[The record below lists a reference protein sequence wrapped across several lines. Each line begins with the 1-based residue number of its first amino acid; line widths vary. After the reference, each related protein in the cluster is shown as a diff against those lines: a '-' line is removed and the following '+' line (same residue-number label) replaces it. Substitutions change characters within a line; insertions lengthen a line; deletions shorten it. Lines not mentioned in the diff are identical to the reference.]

1 VARSVQPS
9 PPVPEAPGLAA
20 LAEAAALLAAGE
32 SFELA
37 LPGVLGAVAPAL
49 GRGCCSVWLWQAGDL
64 RLVAGAAD
72 GIDAATVRA
81 GLAAT
86 GADGPGRAP
95 AAVDESTLHVAPLV
109 VAGHAHGALALTTRG
124 ALPPPGRL
132 VFDTLAS
139 MRAPAVAHA
148 EQRRRLQ
155 SEVASRTRQIDDER
169 RFTER
174 IIDSLPFGLYVIDRD
189 YRIQVWNRK
198 RETGLQGV
206 SREEAIGRTIYEI
219 LHRQPAAMLRS
230 EFEDVFTSGQVAHF
244 SMESNSTGELRYY
257 RITKI
262 PMRAGDGGV
271 THVIT
276 VGEDVTEWREAQER
290 FAQAEKLA
298 AIGQLAAGVM
308 HEINNPLATI
318 AACAESL
325 GLALDDLRGAGA
337 VVPPESTEYLRI
349 VEGEVQR
356 SKRIVDRLLEFSRP
370 KPLAPEPV
378 DLNAVVE
385 QTLFLLKHHSRFK
398 RFTVEVDQAVP
409 APVARG
415 NGEQLVQVLMA
426 LLINAM
432 DAMEE
437 PGRIDVR
444 TVGRGAGGDVAIE
457 VRDHGHGIPRGQLP
471 KIFEPFYTTK
481 APGRGTGLG
490 LSICYGI
497 VAEHGGRIEVD
508 SAPGEG
514 STFRILLPAGDA

>member
-1 VARSVQPS
+1 VVHPAHLHSAA
-9 PPVPEAPGLAA
+9 PELAA
-20 LAEAAALLAAGE
+20 LADAAALLAAGE
-32 SFELA
+32 SVERA

-49 GRGCCSVWLWQAGDL
+49 GGGSCSVWLWQSGDL
-64 RLVAGAAD
+64 RLVAGGAD
-72 GIDAATVRA
+72 GLISADVRA
-81 GLAAT
+81 CLAAT
-86 GADGPGRAP
+86 CAADATDGGTPASQGAG
-95 AAVDESTLHVAPLV
+95 LHVAPLV
-109 VAGHAHGALALTTRG
+109 VAGHSYGALALAAAG
-124 ALPPPGRL
+124 ALRPAERL
-132 VFDTLAS
+132 VFATLANLL
-139 MRAPAVAHA
+139 APAVAHA

-155 SEVASRTRQIDDER
+155 SEVASRTRQIDEER

-206 SREEAIGRTIYEI
+206 SRDEAIGRTIYEI

-230 EFEDVFTSGQVAHF
+230 EFEDVFATGRVQHF

-325 GLALDDLRGAGA
+325 GLALDDLRAAGTA
-337 VVPPESTEYLRI
+337 VPPESGEYLRI
-349 VEGEVQR
+349 VGGEVQR

-378 DLNAVVE
+378 DLNAIVE

-398 RFTVEVDQAVP
+398 RFAVEVDLASP

-432 DAMEE
+432 DAMEV
-437 PGRIDVR
+437 PGRIDLR
-444 TVGRGAGGDVAIE
+444 TVGRSVQGDVCIE
-457 VRDHGHGIPRGQLP
+457 VRDGGHGIPRGQLS

>member
-1 VARSVQPS
+1 MLDAPADV
-9 PPVPEAPGLAA
+9 PVGLRAMA
-20 LAEAAALLAAGE
+20 DAAALLATTEPLEA
-32 SFELA
+32 A
-37 LPGVLGAVAPAL
+37 LPAVLAALAPAW
-49 GRGCCSVWLWQAGDL
+49 GGGHCSVWLRHPDGLRLAAGDAHGL
-64 RLVAGAAD
+64 EPRRVAAWLQALAPD
-72 GIDAATVRA
+72 GT
-81 GLAAT
+81 
-86 GADGPGRAP
+86 AP
-95 AAVDESTLHVAPLV
+95 AAPDADPRPLLAPLAV
-109 VAGHAHGALALTTRG
+109 TGHTYGALALV
-124 ALPPPGRL
+124 PGRAL
-132 VFDTLAS
+132 GAADRLLFTTLANLL
-139 MRAPAVAHA
+139 APAVAHA
-148 EQRRRLQ
+148 ERRRRLE
-155 SEVASRTRQIDDER
+155 SEVASRTRQIDEER

-189 YRIQVWNRK
+189 FRIQVWNRK

-219 LHRQPAAMLRS
+219 LHRQPAAMLRR
-230 EFEDVFTSGQVAHF
+230 EFEDVFATGRVQHF

-262 PMRAGDGGV
+262 PMRADDGAV

-276 VGEDVTEWREAQER
+276 VGEDVTDWREAQER

-325 GLALDDLRGAGA
+325 GLALDDLRAAGA
-337 VVPPESTEYLRI
+337 AVPPESTEYLRI

-378 DLNAVVE
+378 DLNATVE

-398 RFTVEVDQAVP
+398 RFTVAVDLAEP

-432 DAMEE
+432 DAMED
-437 PGRIDVR
+437 PGRIDLR
-444 TVGRGAGGDVAIE
+444 TVGRRAGGEVAIE
-457 VRDHGHGIPRGQLP
+457 VRDHGHGIPRGQLS
-471 KIFEPFYTTK
+471 KVFEPFYTTK

-508 SAPGEG
+508 SVVGEG
-514 STFRILLPAGDA
+514 SSFRILLPAGDA